1 MLLRMRTTVDMD
13 DDTLR
18 RAKQMAAANGTTLAR
33 LIEDA
38 VRALLSRRDD
48 AVRPATEL
56 PVFHGRGLRAGV
68 DLADSAGLADRMENG
83 AAR

>member
-1 MLLRMRTTVDMD
+1 MRTTVDLD

-18 RAKQMAAANGTTLAR
+18 RAKQVAAANGTTLAR

-38 VRALLSRRDD
+38 VKAVLNRREEEPRRV
-48 AVRPATEL
+48 AGL
-56 PVFHGRGLRAGV
+56 PVFHGRGLRPGV
-68 DLADSAGLADRMENG
+68 DLADSAGLADVMDDD